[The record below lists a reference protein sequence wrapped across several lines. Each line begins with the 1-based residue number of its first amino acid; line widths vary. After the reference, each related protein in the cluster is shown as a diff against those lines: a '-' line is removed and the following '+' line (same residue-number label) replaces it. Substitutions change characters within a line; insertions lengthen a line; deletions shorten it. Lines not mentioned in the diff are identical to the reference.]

1 MTCCTPGQTLDIPL
15 ERLITPRVEVELAF
29 VLKSPLKG
37 PDVSIEQVLAAT
49 DYVTPAI
56 EIIDFK
62 IKPVDPLTGS
72 TSKVCDTISDNA
84 ANAGIIIGA
93 EKITPEKLDLPWCG
107 SILSQNGV
115 VEETGLAAD

>member
-1 MTCCTPGQTLDIPL
+1 MTCCTLGQTLDIPL
-15 ERLITPRVEVELAF
+15 ERFITPRVEVELAF

-72 TSKVCDTISDNA
+72 TSKVFDTISDTVTGRCA
-84 ANAGIIIGA
+84 LPGSPRGA
-93 EKITPEKLDLPWCG
+93 PRFW
-107 SILSQNGV
+107 
-115 VEETGLAAD
+115 